1 MNIKHNRIFNI
12 YYINFAKVYE
22 ISMMINNVITT
33 SIQRE
38 NSIAA
43 ERFSKTSA
51 SASYSQLNSI
61 KSKLTAETSYKS
73 FASSK
78 MIETLDVKT
87 TKSTLLREIYNKCKN
102 MNTFK
107 DCEVGDLIKVEDVAL
122 KIHNEENLREFKLF
136 RSDALAGLKVEGVD
150 IGNIFN
156 SMLKDYSYLLKS
168 EINPNE
174 TLIIKIPMELENE
187 FDSNYNVDDLTLGKV
202 SIIGIYKGSVEEE
215 QINLNTLNYLM
226 DLDSKTSD
234 PGVEKVVRSTI
245 ERLPTSTK
253 PKTNGTFLLIDIIAV
268 IQDIKYDAPE
278 VKSSLWQRLKNIING
293 LLKRG

>member
-1 MNIKHNRIFNI
+1 
-12 YYINFAKVYE
+12 
-22 ISMMINNVITT
+22 
-33 SIQRE
+33 
-38 NSIAA
+38 
-43 ERFSKTSA
+43 
-51 SASYSQLNSI
+51 
-61 KSKLTAETSYKS
+61 
-73 FASSK
+73 
-78 MIETLDVKT
+78 
-87 TKSTLLREIYNKCKN
+87 
-102 MNTFK
+102 
-107 DCEVGDLIKVEDVAL
+107 
-122 KIHNEENLREFKLF
+122 
-136 RSDALAGLKVEGVD
+136 
-150 IGNIFN
+150 
-156 SMLKDYSYLLKS
+156 
-168 EINPNE
+168 
-174 TLIIKIPMELENE
+174 MELENE